1 MFILKQTFIITI
13 QLEKILK
20 KLSEDS
26 SRETRF
32 LIEKEILHNAP
43 VISKTYSVIPKSIQK
58 IFVDNDISDILLNSI
73 WKKVK

>member
-32 LIEKEILHNAP
+32 LIEKEILQRTSYIKN
-43 VISKTYSVIPKSIQK
+43 IFCYTK
-58 IFVDNDISDILLNSI
+58 INTENFCRQRHI
-73 WKKVK
+73 